1 MHSETCEETTE
12 SSGCI
17 SHTEAEFSRK
27 IRHRR
32 GHTDTTS
39 SLCFEVSRFL
49 LRFRTQ
55 KKPLAFCWET
65 WTPSSA
71 DTQLSQVRQIS
82 WHQPIYGILPS
93 VKEKMMLWSDSS
105 TELFNTGFFRE
116 SNSTHIIQKTATNSL
131 RVPQMAMCGEW
142 TGTIKCSFSCP
153 HSPPCCLWGLL
164 CGPALYSPMSSL
176 SPWTLLRS
184 LPDRLRT
191 GIAQC

>member
-82 WHQPIYGILPS
+82 WHQPICGILPS
-93 VKEKMMLWSDSS
+93 L
-105 TELFNTGFFRE
+105 
-116 SNSTHIIQKTATNSL
+116 
-131 RVPQMAMCGEW
+131 
-142 TGTIKCSFSCP
+142 
-153 HSPPCCLWGLL
+153 HSPGLDL
-164 CGPALYSPMSSL
+164 VHRLMHSIWSSVFVF
-176 SPWTLLRS
+176 TLHSFRV
-184 LPDRLRT
+184 
-191 GIAQC
+191 QCSQFIWS